1 MKRLLSTSVL
11 TLIAFSIIFSCSTE
25 EDDSPPPS
33 NIVQT
38 PEPEPT
44 APEPVQYTLTI
55 NSSNGGTVSTQ
66 GGNYEAGS
74 EVTITALPDE
84 GFQFVGW
91 TGNSSNESS
100 LTITVNSNITL
111 EPIFEINDFVSTA
124 ENYSQINQTTR
135 YFSLVKTFKRYISLQ
150 EAIYLKNVTGHMFSN
165 FDAVTYDIDKDGKLD
180 LFWFGMSDNIWGL
193 NGGSHSNGKYFIISN
208 YFGQSAP
215 YEIIEY
221 NSMVEFAA
229 GGVYA
234 QDLNGDNQE
243 EILIFSNNVHQINTF
258 GGGTFITDTSN
269 PPDELGT
276 IILKIDNSFSLI
288 SEEVV
293 GTAKAIHRGSSGDI
307 DNDGDIDILNFPTGH
322 PVNQTTE
329 QKFPTIL
336 YNDGSGNFTE
346 ELIFKDESLED
357 YYWSLDS
364 TTSHFFDLDN
374 DGNLDLVFGTEI
386 GNNPGAPPTI
396 EGINWLI
403 TENTNILWGDGS
415 GKFSWDNRSVLSL
428 NNELDCIQT
437 VLGMGFSDYDN
448 DGDIDIIIQT
458 TREYNNYIVNLFA
471 NQGGRAFEDVTVNDI
486 EGYYHFETDHLG
498 DMGEMMS
505 VDKDDDGD
513 FDLVPKDVKVFC
525 CLSGGYNFVSDLY
538 WENVGGRYVR
548 RINN

>member
-1 MKRLLSTSVL
+1 MKKLFYPFAFAL
-11 TLIAFSIIFSCSTE
+11 TAFLILYSCSTE
-25 EDDSPPPS
+25 EEDTTPPPQ
-33 NIVQT
+33 VQQPT
-38 PEPEPT
+38 PEPEPP
-44 APEPVQYTLTI
+44 APTQYTLTV
-55 NSSNGGTVSTQ
+55 SAGEGGTVSTE
-66 GGNYEAGS
+66 GGTFDEGT
-74 EVTITALPDE
+74 EVTITATPAE
-84 GFQFVGW
+84 GYEFVGW
-91 TGNSSNESS
+91 TGNSSNGSS

-135 YFSLVKTFKRYISLQ
+135 YFNLVNTFKRYISLQ

-165 FDAVTYDIDKDGKLD
+165 FDAITYDIDKDGKLD
-180 LFWFGMSDNIWGL
+180 LFWFGMSDNIWGH

-234 QDLNGDNQE
+234 QDLDGDNQE

-258 GGGTFITDTSN
+258 GGGVFITDTSN

-276 IILKIDNSFSLI
+276 VILKIDNSFSLI
-288 SEEVV
+288 SEEMV

-307 DNDGDIDILNFPTGH
+307 DNDGDIDILNFPIGH

-329 QKFPTIL
+329 QRFPTIL
-336 YNDGSGNFTE
+336 YNDGSGNFIE

-374 DGNLDLVFGTEI
+374 DGNLDLVFGLEI
-386 GNNPGAPPTI
+386 GNNPGDPPTI

-415 GKFSWDNRSVLSL
+415 GKFSWDNRSVLPL

-458 TREYNNYIVNLFA
+458 TREYNNYIVNLFS
-471 NQGGRAFEDVTVNDI
+471 NQGGRAFEDVTVNNI

-505 VDKDDDGD
+505 IDKDGDGD

>member
-1 MKRLLSTSVL
+1 MKKLLYP
-11 TLIAFSIIFSCSTE
+11 IAFTLTAFLILYSCSAD
-25 EDDSPPPS
+25 EDTTPPPQ
-33 NIVQT
+33 VQQPT
-38 PEPEPT
+38 PEPEPP
-44 APEPVQYTLTI
+44 APTQYTLTV
-55 NSSNGGTVSTQ
+55 SAGEGGTVSTE
-66 GGNYEAGS
+66 GGTFDEGT
-74 EVTITALPDE
+74 EVTITATPAE
-84 GFQFVGW
+84 GYEFVGW
-91 TGNSSNESS
+91 TGNSSNGSS

-135 YFSLVKTFKRYISLQ
+135 YFNLVNTFKRYISLQ
-150 EAIYLKNVTGHMFSN
+150 EAIYLKNATGHMFSN
-165 FDAVTYDIDKDGKLD
+165 FDAITYDIDKDGKLD
-180 LFWFGMSDNIWGL
+180 LFWFGMSDNIWGH

-234 QDLNGDNQE
+234 QDLDGDNQE

-258 GGGTFITDTSN
+258 GEGVFITDTSN

-276 IILKIDNSFSLI
+276 VILKIDNSFSLI
-288 SEEVV
+288 SEEMV

-307 DNDGDIDILNFPTGH
+307 DNDGDIDILNFPIGH

-329 QKFPTIL
+329 QRFPTIL
-336 YNDGSGNFTE
+336 YNDGSGNFIE

-374 DGNLDLVFGTEI
+374 DGNLDLVFGLEI
-386 GNNPGAPPTI
+386 GNNPGDPPTI

-415 GKFSWDNRSVLSL
+415 GKFSWDNRSVLPL

-448 DGDIDIIIQT
+448 DGDIDIIVQT
-458 TREYNNYIVNLFA
+458 TREYNNYIVNLFS
-471 NQGGRAFEDVTVNDI
+471 NQGGRAFEDVTVNNI

-505 VDKDDDGD
+505 IDKDGDGD

-525 CLSGGYNFVSDLY
+525 CFSGGYNFVSDLY